1 MDTKPE
7 IDLPSAQSLFDRI
20 IQFSIRNAIWV
31 MLFTLTWMA
40 VGLYSYQKLSIDAV
54 PDITNVQVQINSQA
68 NGFTAAEVEQ
78 RITYPIENAMSGRHA
93 KSGANPFYFTL
104 WFISGDHYF

>member
-31 MLFTLTWMA
+31 MLFTLTWIA

-54 PDITNVQVQINSQA
+54 PDITNVCLLYTSD
-68 NGFTAAEVEQ
+68 AA
-78 RITYPIENAMSGRHA
+78 
-93 KSGANPFYFTL
+93 
-104 WFISGDHYF
+104 DD

>member
-31 MLFTLTWMA
+31 MLFTLTWIA
-40 VGLYSYQKLSIDAV
+40 VGLYSYCLLYTSDAA
-54 PDITNVQVQINSQA
+54 D
-68 NGFTAAEVEQ
+68 
-78 RITYPIENAMSGRHA
+78 
-93 KSGANPFYFTL
+93 
-104 WFISGDHYF
+104 D